1 MGGLRLSQILCPDDM
16 TDELMAVLVEVD
28 EIVEEMKGVPEREDS
43 LVP

>member
-1 MGGLRLSQILCPDDM
+1 MGGLRLSQILCPDNM
-16 TDELMAVLVEVD
+16 TDELMAILVD